1 MSNTKSWNK
10 SVAKHYGIFSRP
22 APCDQCWHRQ
32 KCKEELLA
40 CDVFNA
46 YVLRNQHWKKERIPT
61 RKMWVKV
68 FLNKDEEDE

>member
-1 MSNTKSWNK
+1 MWQNTTGYFQDRRLAIN
-10 SVAKHYGIFSRP
+10 VGI
-22 APCDQCWHRQ
+22 DK

-61 RKMWVKV
+61 KKMWVKV